1 VKVKL
6 ISYTDVTV
14 PTPPYKTSTKSG
26 IVEDEK
32 GKRWLVRIADE
43 HYGILKIGM
52 EGELEERKT
61 DFGTFNF
68 FIPAVEVEKKRK
80 VALVTGAS
88 RGIGKAIVL
97 ELAKS
102 GFDIAIND
110 IELAAE
116 GQEAMEQIKKLGRSV
131 IFIKADISKF
141 EEVER
146 MTREVVEKL
155 GRIDVLVNNAGINI
169 DKLLV
174 NMTPEQWQRVI
185 DIDLTGTYN
194 CTRAA
199 LPQMIQQGGG
209 RIVNVSSMSALD
221 GSVGQANYAAAKG
234 GVISFTKVIAKEYAQ
249 YNVLCNAITPGFI
262 RTRMTDAMPPG
273 LFRDRLARNPLGRRG
288 NPEEVAKLVRFLVTE
303 GDYITGQVIGINA
316 GEYV

>member
-1 VKVKL
+1 MVK
-6 ISYTDVTV
+6 
-14 PTPPYKTSTKSG
+14 
-26 IVEDEK
+26 
-32 GKRWLVRIADE
+32 
-43 HYGILKIGM
+43 
-52 EGELEERKT
+52 
-61 DFGTFNF
+61 
-68 FIPAVEVEKKRK
+68 
-80 VALVTGAS
+80 
-88 RGIGKAIVL
+88 
-97 ELAKS
+97 
-102 GFDIAIND
+102 
-110 IELAAE
+110 
-116 GQEAMEQIKKLGRSV
+116 
-131 IFIKADISKF
+131 
-141 EEVER
+141 
-146 MTREVVEKL
+146 EVVDKL

-209 RIVNVSSMSALD
+209 RVVNVSSMSALD
-221 GSVGQANYAAAKG
+221 GAVGQANYAAAKG

-288 NPEEVAKLVRFLVTE
+288 DPEEVAKLVRFLVTE
-303 GDYITGQVIGINA
+303 GSYITGQVIGINA